1 MQFAPEE
8 PALRELYSQAKGLRW
23 NPETDI
29 PWERFDP
36 ARYSKETREAARRTW
51 SRRAWS
57 VYPGLTEST
66 ALLIR
71 FCLESGSLGM
81 DAKLFLSFRPAEEA
95 KQLEVCHLLAEK
107 LGGYESDPGDA
118 GLARASNHPFAQ
130 AALDPDVPVE
140 ALYTTPTVDAFLRR
154 VELGIADGGYVMI
167 TGDPGTGKSAALR
180 LLAKRL
186 ESLRDVVVGTVE
198 HPQSRTMDFYREL
211 GDLFSVPLQAHNR
224 WGGFKSLRARWTEH
238 ISTTLT
244 RPVLIVDEAQ
254 EALTTVFTELRVLA
268 SKELDSRQLLCVV
281 LAGDGRLVE
290 RLRSPDLLPLGSRIR
305 RRLVLEYA
313 SRDELLACLDH
324 LLETAGNP
332 SLMTTELKAT
342 LADHAAGN
350 YRVLMNLAD
359 ELLMTA
365 LDRELPRLDEK
376 LYLEAFGQPA
386 PKKAAV
392 GKKR

>member
-1 MQFAPEE
+1 MNPKLQS
-8 PALRELYSQAKGLRW
+8 LYSLKF
-23 NPETDI
+23 NP
-29 PWERFDP
+29 
-36 ARYSKETREAARRTW
+36 
-51 SRRAWS
+51 
-57 VYPGLTEST
+57 
-66 ALLIR
+66 
-71 FCLESGSLGM
+71 
-81 DAKLFLSFRPAEEA
+81 FR
-95 KQLEVCHLLAEK
+95 
-107 LGGYESDPGDA
+107 
-118 GLARASNHPFAQ
+118 
-130 AALDPDVPVE
+130 PDVPVE